1 MVKTLQKL
9 ERHCDKTTHDLA
21 KAITLKNEVDH
32 TVHEMEEITKKDKS
46 RWEFPDSG
54 ANKEN
59 KESEVEALETM

>member
-1 MVKTLQKL
+1 MASRLCPCFCSRDGKDEAKFMVKTLQKL

-46 RWEFPDSG
+46 R
-54 ANKEN
+54 
-59 KESEVEALETM
+59 

>member
-1 MVKTLQKL
+1 
-9 ERHCDKTTHDLA
+9 
-21 KAITLKNEVDH
+21 VDH